1 LAQLLMQLRFTP
13 EPKRRAQLEAAEKL
27 YCLVDPEKQYPYDF
41 VCFHITGFQ
50 PKSNVEPEVIAG
62 RDLLDDLR
70 IFVSKLSGRL
80 ALPAAKAG
88 QKVHTIEELAARF
101 RVSTKTIHR
110 WRKRGLLARKF
121 VFDGGER
128 RLGFLEAAVERFVR
142 ENPAL
147 VANAGTFRRLTEAER
162 QQAIRQVRSLAA
174 KSPESRH
181 QIIGQVAEKTGIA
194 QETLRTLLLQYER
207 RNPDKPVFRR
217 PAGRMR
223 PAEAAELFRLHQQG
237 TRVRQL
243 MERFDRSRATVH
255 RIINQRRALALLAR
269 KIEYVP
275 SHEFL
280 QAEARTQILGKP
292 FTSPGIPA
300 NSFAGV
306 AAKET
311 TPLLAHGPASRSA
324 GAGHGLSVPP
334 IEQVGEDLLPE
345 YLQVLKITP
354 VLNHEQEIEL
364 FRRYNYLKHLVS
376 QERHQLRLS
385 KIDAK
390 LLAKLEGYLEEA
402 EEIRKTL
409 VEANLRLVV
418 SIAGKHTGN
427 EAGFL
432 ELVSKG
438 NFALIQ
444 AVEEFDYTTGFR
456 FSRRAALDIA
466 KEYAKVS
473 GRSTELT
480 PKRAASLAS
489 IQRDLRE
496 TTADLSALERTRQN
510 LAEVIREELDEREQ
524 YVILHHFGLI
534 GSSIRK
540 KTKTL
545 QQIGA
550 ELGLTKERIRQIELT
565 ALQKLRQ
572 CLSSEQFELLT
583 G

>member
-1 LAQLLMQLRFTP
+1 MRKIKSPNLAQLLMQLRFTP
-13 EPKRRAQLEAAEKL
+13 EVRRRAQLEAAERL

-41 VCFHITGFQ
+41 VCFHITGFG
-50 PKSNVEPEVIAG
+50 PKSNPEPEVIAG
-62 RDLLDDLR
+62 RDLLDDLQ
-70 IFVSKLSGRL
+70 IFISKLSGRL
-80 ALPAAKAG
+80 ALPAAQASE
-88 QKVHTIEELAARF
+88 KVHTIEELAARF
-101 RVSTKTIHR
+101 HVSTKTVDR

-121 VFDGGER
+121 VFEGTGC
-128 RLGFLEAAVERFVR
+128 RLGFLDSAVERFVR
-142 ENPAL
+142 TNPAL
-147 VANAGTFRRLTEAER
+147 VASAGAFRRLTDSER

-174 KSPESRH
+174 KSSLSRH
-181 QIIGQVAEKTGIA
+181 QITKQVAAKLGIA
-194 QETLRTLLLQYER
+194 QETLRTLLQQHER
-207 RNPDKPVFRR
+207 KNPDKPVFRR
-217 PAGRMR
+217 PLGRIR
-223 PAEAAELFRLHQQG
+223 PADAAELYRLYQQG
-237 TRVRQL
+237 TRVPEL

-255 RIINQRRALALLAR
+255 RIVNQRRALALLAR

-275 SHEFL
+275 SEEFL
-280 QAEARTQILGKP
+280 RAGAGAQILGKALTLEHLESARRQDAGETRGRDALATRLEP
-292 FTSPGIPA
+292 F
-300 NSFAGV
+300 
-306 AAKET
+306 E
-311 TPLLAHGPASRSA
+311 L
-324 GAGHGLSVPP
+324 
-334 IEQVGEDLLPE
+334 VGENLLPE

-364 FRRYNYLKHLVS
+364 FRRYNYLKHIVA
-376 QERHQLRLS
+376 QGRHQLKLS
-385 KIDAK
+385 KIDAR
-390 LLAKLEGYLEEA
+390 LLSQLEAHLDEA

-418 SIAGKHTGN
+418 SIAGKHTSN
-427 EAGFL
+427 DAGFL

-444 AVEEFDYTTGFR
+444 AVEEFDYTKGFR

-480 PKRAASLAS
+480 PKRAASLAT
-489 IQRDLRE
+489 IQRDLRG
-496 TTADLSALERTRQN
+496 TTADVSAIERTRQS

-524 YVILHHFGLI
+524 YVILHHFGLL

-540 KTKTL
+540 NTKTL
-545 QQIGA
+545 KQIGE

>member
-1 LAQLLMQLRFTP
+1 MRSLR
-13 EPKRRAQLEAAEKL
+13 RRRGSTR
-27 YCLVDPEKQYPYDF
+27 LVEQDRQYPYDF
-41 VCFHITGFQ
+41 VCFHITGFG
-50 PKSNVEPEVIAG
+50 PKSNLEPEVIAG
-62 RDLLDDLR
+62 RDLLEDLQVF
-70 IFVSKLSGRL
+70 ISKLSARL
-80 ALPAAKAG
+80 ALPVAEAG
-88 QKVHTIEELAARF
+88 EKVHTIEELAAKF
-101 RVSTKTIHR
+101 DVSTKTIDR

-121 VFDGGER
+121 VFDGGRR
-128 RLGFLEAAVERFVR
+128 RLGFLESAVERFVR
-142 ENPAL
+142 ENPSL
-147 VANAGTFRRLTEAER
+147 VTDAGAFRRLTDAER
-162 QQAIRQVRSLAA
+162 QQALRQARSLAA
-174 KSPESRH
+174 KSPQSRH
-181 QIIGQVAEKTGIA
+181 QITKQVAEKLGLA
-194 QETLRTLLLQYER
+194 QETLRTILLQYEKK
-207 RNPDKPVFRR
+207 NPDKPVFRR
-217 PAGRMR
+217 PVGRIR
-223 PAEAAELFRLHQQG
+223 PADAAELFRLYKQG
-237 TRVRQL
+237 TGIHQL

-255 RIINQRRALALLAR
+255 RIINQRRALTLLAR

-275 SHEFL
+275 SDEFL
-280 QAEARTQILGKP
+280 QTGAREQILATP
-292 FTSPGIPA
+292 FTPSVAPTNHVLSEA
-300 NSFAGV
+300 NGSFAGV
-306 AAKET
+306 ASNEASVPQTYGQT
-311 TPLLAHGPASRSA
+311 THLTGS
-324 GAGHGLSVPP
+324 GHDLSVPSMGL
-334 IEQVGEDLLPE
+334 VGEELLPE

-354 VLNHEQEIEL
+354 VLNREQEIEL

-376 QERHQLRLS
+376 QERHQLKLS

-390 LLAKLEGYLEEA
+390 LLAQLEAYLDEA

-418 SIAGKHTGN
+418 SIAGKHTSN
-427 EAGFL
+427 DASFL

-444 AVEEFDYTTGFR
+444 AVEEFDYAKGFR

-466 KEYAKVS
+466 KEYARVS

-489 IQRDLRE
+489 IQRDLRD
-496 TTADLSALERTRQN
+496 TAADVPALERTHQS

-524 YVILHHFGLI
+524 YVIMHHFGLI

-540 KTKTL
+540 NTKTL
-545 QQIGA
+545 KQIGD